1 MRGVAQPRTPF
12 LYSALCRKKLGEF
25 FQTKYDWDLLAARSI
40 WAFGPDTTGPNILV
54 DDTLPSEV
62 GSGRGNPSLAELL
75 HEGVEVL
82 EDFTCTCTCTS
93 FSCLC
98 LKHHSVRPRSTT
110 PYLREALGNF
120 YESHAAGP
128 EEELIPEDLFG
139 YYFSTSAGA
148 PAEAVFSFLFFS
160 LLCAAGGQGAA
171 GLSQRQHRPGLP
183 VGHQG
188 GAAVR

>member
-1 MRGVAQPRTPF
+1 M
-12 LYSALCRKKLGEF
+12 
-25 FQTKYDWDLLAARSI
+25 
-40 WAFGPDTTGPNILV
+40 
-54 DDTLPSEV
+54 
-62 GSGRGNPSLAELL
+62 
-75 HEGVEVL
+75 
-82 EDFTCTCTCTS
+82 
-93 FSCLC
+93 
-98 LKHHSVRPRSTT
+98 

-139 YYFSTSAGA
+139 YYFSTSTGA
-148 PAEAVFSFLFFS
+148 PAEAVFFFF